1 MVLFVEF
8 LPDRQFFAAH
18 SPRGP
23 VEDQHAMAAEITQP
37 VGGFAVKRRNREV
50 RGGFADFDF
59 LRFPW
64 SYVHDDQD
72 SAQKE
77 QF

>member
-1 MVLFVEF
+1 M
-8 LPDRQFFAAH
+8 P
-18 SPRGP
+18 S
-23 VEDQHAMAAEITQP
+23 EITQP
-37 VGGFAVKRRNREV
+37 VGSFAVKRRNREI

-59 LRFPW
+59 LRIPW
-64 SYVHDDQD
+64 SYVYDYEG

>member
-1 MVLFVEF
+1 
-8 LPDRQFFAAH
+8 
-18 SPRGP
+18 
-23 VEDQHAMAAEITQP
+23 MAAEITQP
-37 VGGFAVKRRNREV
+37 VGGFAVKRRNRKV
-50 RGGFADFDF
+50 RRGFADFDF

-72 SAQKE
+72 SAEKD